1 MSLAIGANPNQNT
14 GAAPRRL
21 PRPPTLG
28 PGPAATT
35 YPTSTVGAAAANS
48 GYQGIA
54 AAFPSFTAPPSTP
67 GIGPTGLG
75 SIGNTSALTGGSD
88 YAAQLA
94 DDPILRSTREAVSAQ
109 GATNMANLHAQRS
122 QALAQFGYIPANL
135 SGQLQGDVNS
145 DVDQLTRQLADAATA
160 GGTSTYAQLQKAY
173 ADQQKSDWA
182 NLAARG
188 MVRSGAAGQHMNE
201 DLTAYQQGYASSVQK
216 LMDYLQSAYQTYLTA
231 QASGQTSLADAT
243 NQALQ
248 RIIAQI
254 QAGQYQAAQ
263 AAAAQPSQPSVGD
276 YSGIVAPDYTGS
288 SNPAVVAQAL
298 QAPGA
303 VNALG
308 GPAPWANALSA
319 VSQPPAPKPPRRMLV
334 GRDF

>member
-1 MSLAIGANPNQNT
+1 MALTIGD
-14 GAAPRRL
+14 GSYAAPKK
-21 PRPPTLG
+21 PPKPPTLSLA
-28 PGPAATT
+28 PTA
-35 YPTSTVGAAAANS
+35 YPSNTVGAAAANN
-48 GYQGIA
+48 GYAGIA
-54 AAFPSFTAPPSTP
+54 AAFPSFTAPASTP
-67 GIGPTGLG
+67 GIGATGIQAP
-75 SIGNTSALTGGSD
+75 SDTSALTGGTN
-88 YAAQLA
+88 YATQLA
-94 DDPILRSTREAVSAQ
+94 DDPILAATRQAVSAQ
-109 GATNMANLHAQRS
+109 GATNQANLTAQRR

-182 NLAARG
+182 SLAARN
-188 MVRSGAAGQHMNE
+188 MVHSGAAGQHANE

-216 LMDYLQSAYQTYLTA
+216 LIDYLQSAYQTYLTA
-231 QASGQTSLADAT
+231 QATGQQSLADAT

-263 AAAAQPSQPSVGD
+263 QAAAQPSGGGGGGD

-308 GPAPWANALSA
+308 GPAPWANALQT
-319 VSQPPAPKPPRRMLV
+319 VTAPKKTAVKPYQPLV
-334 GRDF
+334 GRDY

>member
-1 MSLAIGANPNQNT
+1 MALTIGD
-14 GAAPRRL
+14 GSYAAPKK
-21 PRPPTLG
+21 PPKPPTLSLA
-28 PGPAATT
+28 PTT
-35 YPTSTVGAAAANS
+35 YPSNTVGAAAANN
-48 GYQGIA
+48 GYAGIV
-54 AAFPSFTAPPSTP
+54 AAFPSFTAPASTP
-67 GIGPTGLG
+67 GIGPTGIAPLG
-75 SIGNTSALTGGSD
+75 DTSALTGGTD
-88 YAAQLA
+88 YSQQIA
-94 DDPILRSTREAVSAQ
+94 DLVAPTARAVSAQ
-109 GATNMANLHAQRS
+109 GATNQANLHAQRS

-182 NLAARG
+182 NLAARN
-188 MVRSGAAGQHMNE
+188 MVHSGAAGQHANE

-216 LMDYLQSAYQTYLTA
+216 LIDYLQSAYQTYLTA
-231 QASGQTSLADAT
+231 QATGQQSLADAT

-263 AAAAQPSQPSVGD
+263 QAAAQPSGGGGGGD

-308 GPAPWANALSA
+308 GPAPWANALQT
-319 VSQPPAPKPPRRMLV
+319 VTAPKKTAAKPYQPLV
-334 GRDF
+334 GRDY